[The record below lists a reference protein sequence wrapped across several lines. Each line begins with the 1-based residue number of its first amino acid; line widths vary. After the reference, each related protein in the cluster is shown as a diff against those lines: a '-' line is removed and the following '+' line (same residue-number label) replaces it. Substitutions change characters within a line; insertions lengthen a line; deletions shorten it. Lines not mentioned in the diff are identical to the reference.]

1 MTSSHRDLLKFAV
14 PLTLFFAGG
23 MTVLRGF
30 TRAGA
35 VLAIPAGVAAILF
48 RDSVA
53 TVQNRSPLAWTPASP
68 RLFVLWGI
76 GVVILGIALLIGG

>member
-1 MTSSHRDLLKFAV
+1 MTSTNREFLKFAV

-23 MTVLRGF
+23 VTVLQGF

-35 VLAIPAGVAAILF
+35 VLVIAAGVTAILF
-48 RDSVA
+48 RAAMVA
-53 TVQNRSPLAWTPASP
+53 VQNRGPWASAELRP

-76 GVVILGIALLIGG
+76 GVVIVGIAWLIGG